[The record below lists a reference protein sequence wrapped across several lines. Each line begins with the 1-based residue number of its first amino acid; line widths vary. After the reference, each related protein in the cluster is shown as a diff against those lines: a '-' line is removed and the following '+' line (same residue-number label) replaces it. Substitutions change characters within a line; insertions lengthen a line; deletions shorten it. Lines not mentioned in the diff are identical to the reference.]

1 MKLILSSFTTLISA
15 QWVHRGL
22 HEIPQ
27 EFLNFPIPQDGLNVT
42 GNVFNWL
49 EEQTSKQQQ
58 KHTRGP
64 SFGGHANFNNGTAF
78 TELVQFG

>member
-1 MKLILSSFTTLISA
+1 MKILSFIPVISA

-22 HEIPQ
+22 HDIPA

-58 KHTRGP
+58 QHQKHTRGP
-64 SFGGHANFNNGTAF
+64 NLGEGNFNNTNRF